1 MARNSTMKAV
11 SIDRYGSPDVLRIV
25 DAPTPKPSEGEVLVR
40 VTASTVNRTDTA
52 TIRAHPFF
60 ARAMTGWLRPNF
72 TTTGMEFA
80 GVIEAIGNGVTEFQ
94 VGDAV
99 FGMEPD
105 AFGGHSEYVCC
116 SASGSIGPV
125 PEGLPPHQA
134 LVGEGAWYASS
145 TVDALKPGGTILI
158 YGASGAIGTAAV
170 QLAKVAGA
178 EVTAVVGTRHMRL
191 AQELGADFVVNYETQ
206 DFTAI
211 ERRFDMVFDAVG
223 KTSYFE
229 CRKLLKPEG
238 VYSATDLGPWWSNIW
253 LGLWFAL
260 TGSKRVRIPY
270 PKDAAGFV
278 RRLSVLMKDGRYR
291 GVFDSRFP
299 MEDVAAAFRY
309 VEAGQKTGIVVLEI
323 AQQ

>member
-11 SIDRYGSPDVLRIV
+11 TVDRYGSPDVLRIV
-25 DAPTPKPSEGEVLVR
+25 DVPVPEPGEKEILVR
-40 VTASTVNRTDTA
+40 VAASTVNRTDTA

-80 GVIEAIGNGVTEFQ
+80 GVVEATGDGVTEFQ
-94 VGDAV
+94 TGEGV

-105 AFGGHSEYVCC
+105 TFGGHAEYVCC
-116 SASGSIGPV
+116 SASGAVAPV
-125 PEGLPPHQA
+125 PEGLSPDRA

-145 TVDALKPGGTILI
+145 TTDALKPGGAILI

-178 EVTAVVGTRHMRL
+178 EVTAVVGTRHMSL
-191 AQELGADFVVNYETQ
+191 AEDLGADVVINYETQ
-206 DFTAI
+206 DLTAI
-211 ERRFDMVFDAVG
+211 GRRFDLVFDAVG

-229 CRKLLKPEG
+229 CRKLLKPDG
-238 VYSATDLGPWWSNIW
+238 IYSATDLGPWWSNIW

-270 PKDAAGFV
+270 PDDAAGFV
-278 RRLSVLMKDGRYR
+278 RRLSGLMKEERYK
-291 GVFDSRFP
+291 GVFDRRFL

-309 VEAGQKTGIVVLEI
+309 VETGQKTGIVVLEI
-323 AQQ
+323 TQQ